1 MSETQEEPVV
11 AAEGEQV
18 EEEVVAADEAVAA
31 TITEVASKCLPTDTA
46 CLEAEEERRK
56 YEELQA
62 RNA

>member
-31 TITEVASKCLPTDTA
+31 TITEVAS
-46 CLEAEEERRK
+46 
-56 YEELQA
+56 
-62 RNA
+62 